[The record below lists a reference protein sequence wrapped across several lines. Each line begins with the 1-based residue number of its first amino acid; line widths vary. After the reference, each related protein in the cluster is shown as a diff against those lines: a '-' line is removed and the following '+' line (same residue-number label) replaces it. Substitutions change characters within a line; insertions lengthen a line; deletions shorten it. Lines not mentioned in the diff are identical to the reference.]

1 MEVWPEWPGSEVILV
16 VNWSRRN
23 GVIVGEQEELHQ
35 RRRQKGQIV
44 LRSAQGPNETVG
56 VDTIDAEG
64 GGRVRRRYDV
74 LKERDSARNPTLL
87 DVELMDCAA
96 CLDIDVPGRDGLEML
111 IRWNFLSHNWV
122 SAQGFSCPR
131 RKANHPMKP

>member
-1 MEVWPEWPGSEVILV
+1 M

-35 RRRQKGQIV
+35 RRC
-44 LRSAQGPNETVG
+44 QGPNCPPNETVG

-87 DVELMDCAA
+87 NVELMDCAA
-96 CLDIDVPGRDGLEML
+96 GLDIDVPGRNGLEVL

-122 SAQGFSCPR
+122 SAQGFSCPC

>member
-1 MEVWPEWPGSEVILV
+1 MRERERAGVGVVLGGGVAGVAGVASKESFISGSA
-16 VNWSRRN
+16 
-23 GVIVGEQEELHQ
+23 
-35 RRRQKGQIV
+35 KGQIV

-96 CLDIDVPGRDGLEML
+96 CLDIDVPGRNGLKAL

-122 SAQGFSCPR
+122 SGQGFSCPC